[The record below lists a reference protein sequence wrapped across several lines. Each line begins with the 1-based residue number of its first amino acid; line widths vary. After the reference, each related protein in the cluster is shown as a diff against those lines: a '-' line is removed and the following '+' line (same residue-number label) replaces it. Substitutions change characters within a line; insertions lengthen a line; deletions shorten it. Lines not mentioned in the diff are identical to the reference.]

1 MLEIYIQLTVFLQY
15 IS

>member
-1 MLEIYIQLTVFLQY
+1 MLEMYIQLTVFLQY